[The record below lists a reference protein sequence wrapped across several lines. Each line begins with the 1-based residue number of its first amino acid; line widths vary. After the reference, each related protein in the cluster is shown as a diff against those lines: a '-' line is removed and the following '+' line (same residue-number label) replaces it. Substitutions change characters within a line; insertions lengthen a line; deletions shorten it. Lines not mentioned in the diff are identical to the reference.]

1 MNSAF
6 RYVLQGLVVIMVVA
20 VVARVAY
27 SLLMPLLPG
36 LGLIVALGAIAAF
49 VIRGPHAKGKK

>member
-1 MNSAF
+1 MPWVQ
-6 RYVLQGLVVIMVVA
+6 RILQVLGIVLAVA

-36 LGLIVALGAIAAF
+36 LGLIVALGVIATF
-49 VIRGPHAKGKK
+49 IIRGPHAKGKK

>member
-1 MNSAF
+1 MPWVQ
-6 RYVLQGLVVIMVVA
+6 RILQVLGIVLAVA

-36 LGLIVALGAIAAF
+36 LGLLVALGAIAAF
-49 VIRGPHAKGKK
+49 IIRGPHAKGKK

>member
-1 MNSAF
+1 VPWVQRILQALGI
-6 RYVLQGLVVIMVVA
+6 VLAVA

-36 LGLIVALGAIAAF
+36 LGLIVALDAIAAF
-49 VIRGPHAKGKK
+49 IIRGPHAKGKK

>member
-1 MNSAF
+1 MPWVQ
-6 RYVLQGLVVIMVVA
+6 RILQVLGIVLAVA

-49 VIRGPHAKGKK
+49 IIRGPHAKGKK